1 PEDGIPEGELAGLR
15 IPYPLRWWYRWAGRR
30 TNILSRQNFLLDP
43 GELKI
48 RDDLLEFYVENQY
61 CYQWG
66 TLPGGDDPPVFGRKP
81 PSGPWEPEGMTLSEH
96 LILACLFE
104 AVMCHAPY
112 GASASWLSGPVLN
125 RIIEHIPSI
134 PISPWRWTGSMQF
147 YA

>member
-1 PEDGIPEGELAGLR
+1 
-15 IPYPLRWWYRWAGRR
+15 
-30 TNILSRQNFLLDP
+30 
-43 GELKI
+43 
-48 RDDLLEFYVENQY
+48 
-61 CYQWG
+61 
-66 TLPGGDDPPVFGRKP
+66 
-81 PSGPWEPEGMTLSEH
+81 MTLSEH

-147 YA
+147 YAKGGAFMHTAPNGEIGGEQGYSVWIGAKTEHPLRFLKPFIDQGWEHVAV